1 MCDPT
6 GTVCGIDPLS
16 PRASG
21 PHELVLE
28 VGLRQVDCQ
37 VPRVGKDCHA
47 ARRRLQTVV
56 FIPGNRHTLNP
67 EFNTY

>member
-1 MCDPT
+1 MTAVPVGKVT
-6 GTVCGIDPLS
+6 LQAPSVVLTLV

-37 VPRVGKDCHA
+37 VPRVGLPRCTTSA
-47 ARRRLQTVV
+47 NGR
-56 FIPGNRHTLNP
+56 FIPEIGTR
-67 EFNTY
+67 